1 MRAYT
6 PPPHLGLDI
15 LYIDEDFVVLNKPS
29 GLLSVPGR
37 SEENKDSLASR
48 VQLEF
53 PEATIVHRLDMDT
66 SGIMAMARNKAAH
79 VAISRQFEQKE
90 TEKAYTAVLFGSV
103 EGDTGK
109 VDLPMRCDWPNRPRQ
124 IVDFE
129 QGKSAQTLWQ
139 VIQRS
144 EETTRVLLT
153 PITGRSHQLRVHM
166 QALGYPIMGDP
177 FYAEGDARDK
187 VDRLLLHAT
196 ELSFTHHISGKKI
209 TIESDVPF

>member
-6 PPPHLGLDI
+6 PPPNHGLDI

-48 VQLEF
+48 VQSEF

-90 TEKAYTAVLFGSV
+90 TEKAYTAVVFGSV

-139 VIQRS
+139 VIGRTD
-144 EETTRVLLT
+144 ETTRVLLT

-177 FYAEGDARDK
+177 FYAEGDARDS

-196 ELSFTHHISGKKI
+196 ELSFTHHLTGKKI
-209 TIESDVPF
+209 TIESEVPF

>member
-6 PPPHLGLDI
+6 PPPHTGLDI

-37 SEENKDSLASR
+37 ADENKDSLASR

-66 SGIMAMARNKAAH
+66 SGIMAMARNKPAH
-79 VAISRQFEQKE
+79 VAISRQFELKE
-90 TEKAYTAVLFGSV
+90 TEKSYTAVLFGV
-103 EGDTGK
+103 MQEDEGEVG
-109 VDLPMRCDWPNRPRQ
+109 LPMRCDWPNRPRQ

-129 QGKSAQTLWQ
+129 QGKNAQTLWR
-139 VIQRS
+139 VIEKS
-144 EETTRVLLT
+144 KNSTRVLLT

-177 FYAEGDARDK
+177 FYAEGEAQTC
-187 VDRLLLHAT
+187 VERLLLHAT
-196 ELSFTHHISGKKI
+196 ELSFRHHLTGNMINVK
-209 TIESDVPF
+209 SDVPF